1 MYPHLHWILAFSSPV
16 ESVVGPL
23 MQLRRNIVILML
35 AVVLLTILVALWL
48 SRVESKP
55 VLEED
60 AHLERL

>member
-1 MYPHLHWILAFSSPV
+1 VPAGAFVSIAGHGGGFTPSRWRTKK
-16 ESVVGPL
+16 L
-23 MQLRRNIVILML
+23 T
-35 AVVLLTILVALWL
+35 VVLLTILVALWL